1 MVAPQVKQQP
11 EAGRTGAASILM
23 DEQPG
28 ESIVKPLPRELPHDY
43 GRNAEMRWEAMAD
56 QGYETPNT
64 RFYIRSRGP
73 TPK

>member
-1 MVAPQVKQQP
+1 
-11 EAGRTGAASILM
+11 M

-56 QGYETPNT
+56 QNYETPNT